1 LPYNQYFGGVS
12 SMSKEQYLKINGF
25 PNNYWGW
32 GGEDDD
38 IYNRFD
44 RIAHTRETM
53 HKDGISSLTY
63 SVVQVEKLDL
73 FTKITVDV
81 GKP

>member
-1 LPYNQYFGGVS
+1 MVKVISQGRYSHRGQSSVFPECVSVSCRLPYNQYFGGVS

-38 IYNRFD
+38 IYNR
-44 RIAHTRETM
+44 
-53 HKDGISSLTY
+53 Y
-63 SVVQVEKLDL
+63 
-73 FTKITVDV
+73 
-81 GKP
+81 